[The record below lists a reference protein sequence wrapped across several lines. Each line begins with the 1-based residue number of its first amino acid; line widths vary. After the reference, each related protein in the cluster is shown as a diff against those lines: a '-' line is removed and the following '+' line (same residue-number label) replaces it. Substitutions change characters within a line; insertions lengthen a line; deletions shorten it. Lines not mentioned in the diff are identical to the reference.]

1 MKEISIHEININPAT
16 MFGKEWCLIAAGNEK
31 NGYNTMTVAWG
42 QLGAVWDR
50 HTPEGKMIIPT
61 ATVFIR
67 PQRYTKEFFDRE
79 EYFTVCAF
87 GAGYRKALAYLGT
100 HSGRDGDKISDTGLT
115 PVFIDNTTGFA
126 EAEMIFVCRKLYHT
140 PLLENGFTDKNIISE
155 NYPKKDFHEMY
166 VGEITK
172 IFRREDA

>member
-16 MFGKEWCLIAAGNEK
+16 IFGKEWCLIAAGNEK

-87 GAGYRKALAYLGT
+87 GAGYRKVLAYLGT
-100 HSGRDGDKISDTGLT
+100 HSGRDGDKRYLSVASCIMRRFWKTALLT
-115 PVFIDNTTGFA
+115 KTLSAKTIPKR
-126 EAEMIFVCRKLYHT
+126 IFTKCMSAKL
-140 PLLENGFTDKNIISE
+140 
-155 NYPKKDFHEMY
+155 
-166 VGEITK
+166 
-172 IFRREDA
+172 